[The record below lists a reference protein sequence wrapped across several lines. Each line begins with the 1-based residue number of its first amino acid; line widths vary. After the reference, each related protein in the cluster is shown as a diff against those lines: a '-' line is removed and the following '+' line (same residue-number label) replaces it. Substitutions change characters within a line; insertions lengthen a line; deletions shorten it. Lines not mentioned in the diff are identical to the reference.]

1 MARIGGAMAGSCG
14 AMAGSCGAMAG
25 SCGALL
31 LSLLL
36 LLHSPGA
43 CGAPPQP
50 RGTLCRTKPT
60 DLVFIIDS
68 SRSVRPHEFEK
79 IKVFVSRVIE
89 ALDVGPNATR
99 VGIINYASAVRS
111 ELSLQSPQSK
121 AALLQAVRRIQPLS
135 TGTMTGLAI
144 QFAISRA
151 FSAAE
156 GGRAS
161 TPNFR
166 KRFKHLNSPWKL
178 LGSSNLSIP
187 ENFWELQ
194 ISQFLKNSVRFKCLN
209 SS

>member
-1 MARIGGAMAGSCG
+1 M
-14 AMAGSCGAMAG
+14 
-25 SCGALL
+25 
-31 LSLLL
+31 
-36 LLHSPGA
+36 
-43 CGAPPQP
+43 
-50 RGTLCRTKPT
+50 
-60 DLVFIIDS
+60 FIIDS

-156 GGRAS
+156 GSRAGA
-161 TPNFR
+161 PNFR
-166 KRFKHLNSPWKL
+166 KVRRQGRGWFLQLHAWDSSWSCWKKQKGDFL
-178 LGSSNLSIP
+178 WALMVCGHVGVDRQR
-187 ENFWELQ
+187 WE
-194 ISQFLKNSVRFKCLN
+194 ISGRCKTEV
-209 SS
+209 